1 MNAVPDEPG
10 LDLLIDGTI
19 SDSNISYGTSTG
31 YQSVSSGSRHIQ
43 IEPSGSTTT
52 LIDQTIT
59 FNSGTDTTILA
70 TNFSSSLSTVVLSD
84 DNSAPAS
91 GNVKMRFVN
100 AAPDLG
106 PADVYIV
113 APGTDINTV
122 SPNISSLGFGS
133 ASEYQNMTAANYE
146 IVFTVAGQKIPQ
158 IDSGSLSFSAG
169 QIRTFVSLNSSA
181 GGFTETILDDVN

>member
-1 MNAVPDEPG
+1 MNAVPDEPS
-10 LDLLIDGTI
+10 LDLLIDGTT

-91 GNVKMRFVN
+91 GNVKIRFVN

-122 SPNISSLGFGS
+122 SPNITSLGFGS

>member
-1 MNAVPDEPG
+1 MNAVPDEPS
-10 LDLLIDGTI
+10 LDLLIDGTTNT
-19 SDSNISYGTSTG
+19 SNITYGTSTG
-31 YQSVSSGSRHIQ
+31 YQSISSGSRHIQ
-43 IEPSGSTTT
+43 IEPSGSTTP
-52 LIDQTIT
+52 LVDQTIT
-59 FNSGTDTTILA
+59 FNSGTDTTMVA
-70 TNFSSSLSTVVLSD
+70 ANFSSSLSTLVLTD

-100 AAPDLG
+100 AGPDLG

-169 QIRTFVSLNSSA
+169 QIRTFISLNSSA
-181 GGFTETILDDVN
+181 GGFTETILDDLN